1 MHNPLQVKSGA
12 LYQGI
17 FHTAQLDNGE
27 LHIVLQ
33 MAKLT
38 RDSEQNSPD
47 GTAARTPIKELII
60 KSADFVAL
68 HAKGVRMGEADL
80 SGLAEDSF
88 STDTA
93 ISRGRGG

>member
-1 MHNPLQVKSGA
+1 
-12 LYQGI
+12 
-17 FHTAQLDNGE
+17 
-27 LHIVLQ
+27 

-38 RDSEQNSPD
+38 RESDQNASVS
-47 GTAARTPIKELII
+47 TARTPIKELII

-68 HAKGVRMGEADL
+68 HAKDVRMGEADL
-80 SGLAEDSF
+80 SGPAEDSF